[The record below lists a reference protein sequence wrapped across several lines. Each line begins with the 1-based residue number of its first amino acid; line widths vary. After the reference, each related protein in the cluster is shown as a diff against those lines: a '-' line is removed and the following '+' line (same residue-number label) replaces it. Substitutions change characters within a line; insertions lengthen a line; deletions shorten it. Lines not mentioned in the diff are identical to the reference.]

1 MDCSHQSVDLNRIDL
16 EDETFRI
23 SAKGLI
29 PDSNGDANASL
40 ASSIKRIGLIHPP
53 QIIQVANKYQ
63 VVYGFE
69 RIKICRQLGWET
81 IPCVCLSP
89 QTPSSECVLISIAE
103 AVSQHGLNMVEKANV
118 VKMVAEIFPSMEKG
132 LDDARLVGFDL
143 NAQMAEKLLKVH
155 EFNQLL
161 KLGLIQDRIG
171 LPTAFRIEKI
181 TGPSEADGLV
191 LSEFMAALN
200 VSLTRQKE
208 ILDYIE
214 TICHRDGITIV
225 DLLTDAELK
234 KLIDDDQLDGPQKSN
249 RIREVLKR
257 RCYPKL
263 TFFDAHYQ
271 KAIKKVAFNQGVSF
285 SPPPQFEGRNF
296 SLRIEFSTGNELRQK
311 VQDIDRLIAS
321 AGFQE
326 LISPRYRTESK

>member
-1 MDCSHQSVDLNRIDL
+1 MDCSHLQVDLNRIDL

-29 PDSNGDANASL
+29 PDSNGDADASL
-40 ASSIKRIGLIHPP
+40 ASSIKRIGIIHPP
-53 QIIQVANKYQ
+53 HIIQVANKYQ

-69 RIKICRQLGWET
+69 RIKICRQLGWDT
-81 IPCVCLSP
+81 IPSLCSSP
-89 QTPSSECVLISIAE
+89 QTPSSECVLVSIAE
-103 AVSQHGLNMVEKANV
+103 SISQHFLNMVEKANV
-118 VKMVAEIFPSMEKG
+118 VKMVAEFFPSMEKG

-143 NAQMAEKLLKVH
+143 NAQMADKLLKVH
-155 EFNQLL
+155 DFNQIL

-171 LPTAFRIEKI
+171 LPIAFRIKKI
-181 TGPSEADGLV
+181 TEPSETDCLA

-214 TICHRDGITIV
+214 TICQRDGVTIV
-225 DLLTDAELK
+225 DLLTEADIK
-234 KLIDDDQLDGPQKSN
+234 QMIVDDKLDGPQKSN
-249 RIREVLKR
+249 RIRDLLKK

-263 TFFDAHYQ
+263 TFFETHYQ
-271 KAIKKVAFNQGVSF
+271 KAIKNVAFNQGVSF

-296 SLRIEFSTGNELRQK
+296 SLRIDFSTGSELRQK
-311 VQDIDRLIAS
+311 VQDIDRLIES
-321 AGFQE
+321 AGFQD